1 MIDESAEMQLK
12 QLLKKALDEAFAQGL
27 ESGKRT
33 GFESGRRAGI
43 EEAAKVLESKLDAPG
58 VSLQTRLTPWVDQ
71 VDCIRSCIAKI
82 LALLEAKP

>member
-12 QLLKKALDEAFAQGL
+12 QLLTKALDEAFAQGL

-43 EEAAKVLESKLDAPG
+43 EEAAD
-58 VSLQTRLTPWVDQ
+58 
-71 VDCIRSCIAKI
+71 IAKTMHDSGEYCFI
-82 LALLEAKP
+82 CTAEYEVKNRELLEKK

>member
-1 MIDESAEMQLK
+1 MVEKLCITCGSKSGCENCDKSKSSWKAHPAYEM
-12 QLLKKALDEAFAQGL
+12 
-27 ESGKRT
+27 GKV
-33 GFESGRRAGI
+33 EGRRAGI

-82 LALLEAKP
+82 RALLEAK